1 MAAEPTTRDAGETA
15 SASPVVA
22 APMPIEASR
31 IPAKG
36 PWHAPMQAAPPPS
49 PKEEASA
56 PAPAAAPAVSRPT
69 APAPAAVPTAPPAL
83 VRKPSKPSSH
93 ANRAK
98 NVALAAL
105 TGGSIGLPAQET
117 PAPGYL
123 PAGGGARKV
132 IPELVLPFPLPCEE
146 DVTGEADIELGS
158 SVVCLQAL
166 RQTRMM
172 HMLQI
177 LPPYSHR
184 QRAGMEFY
192 EVVPPQLLPGIHA
205 HSTHTL
211 VALGRADVQV
221 GPMTYYGVR
230 FWQLRPTTVPVPRA
244 PRPMHP
250 PMAGP
255 SVARPVAPTA
265 SAPTQGAP
273 QPLPNQSPQ
282 PQAPQPQAPQPQAPQ
297 PQAPQPQAPQPQA
310 PQPQASQPQAPQP
323 QAPQPQAPQPQA
335 PQPQAPQPQ
344 ASQPQAPPPLD
355 AGFVARLQQRAE
367 RDPHLQ
373 HLLQLARAGQLPE
386 QGMIRLNAILAS
398 LMVPPVPP
406 PEERAPPVVLVE
418 FPENPSL
425 QLVLPLWH
433 AAVERQHVDGKASC
447 VLLSFFAPAIGSKAA
462 GESGKDEAQAAV
474 HGMLVRDMSHVKCA
488 PPDAP
493 PPMKE
498 EVPPPEP
505 PEPEPKRRR
514 TATRGKSAKVD
525 KVNANT
531 APPPPPPP
539 PPRNHELFPLTWRI
553 TSDQCIDDRLW
564 DCMGRVP
571 GCLTNGA
578 WASPGD
584 ERVFAAIKASFA
596 QRKRTMP
603 ALHRLP
609 PRLRATDI
617 PPGLVDNVQDRYAM
631 RMAVYTHRPQPKR
644 KVAMLSDTREA
655 SHARSMEPT
664 PRAPGVGEDGVKPKR
679 KRHVATHNPDGSIKS
694 CGACGKTKTPMWR
707 RGPKGPSQLCN
718 ACGAKWKAGRLVVP
732 DVPPP
737 PILDDVLPVRQVK
750 PPVPSAPSIPP
761 SGAPGVHAPP
771 MMPVPQVP
779 PSTGAP
785 FLPPVRA
792 SQVPDGVPG
801 SPAPTQPGAPVAAPD
816 AHPAPAVPSMPRPET
831 QPAPPP
837 AP

>member
-1 MAAEPTTRDAGETA
+1 MAAEPTTRDAGATA
-15 SASPVVA
+15 STSPASA
-22 APMPIEASR
+22 AQTPIEAPK
-31 IPAKG
+31 IPAGG
-36 PWHAPMQAAPPPS
+36 PWHAPTHAAPPAP
-49 PKEEASA
+49 PKAEASA
-56 PAPAAAPAVSRPT
+56 PAPAAPVDSRPA
-69 APAPAAVPTAPPAL
+69 APAPVAAPTAPPAP

-117 PAPGYL
+117 PAPGFL

-146 DVTGEADIELGS
+146 DVTEDADMELGS

-192 EVVPPQLLPGIHA
+192 EVVPPQLLPGIQA
-205 HSTHTL
+205 RAAHTL
-211 VALGRADVQV
+211 VSLGRADVQV

-230 FWQLRPTTVPVPRA
+230 FWHLRPTTVPMARA
-244 PRPMHP
+244 PRPMRP
-250 PMAGP
+250 PVAQAPGPVAQGAGP
-255 SVARPVAPTA
+255 SVAPPGA
-265 SAPTQGAP
+265 SAPNQAP
-273 QPLPNQSPQ
+273 QVPPQPQ
-282 PQAPQPQAPQPQAPQ
+282 PQAPQPQAPPPQAP
-297 PQAPQPQAPQPQA
+297 P
-310 PQPQASQPQAPQP
+310 
-323 QAPQPQAPQPQA
+323 
-335 PQPQAPQPQ
+335 
-344 ASQPQAPPPLD
+344 PQAPPPLD

-386 QGMIRLNAILAS
+386 QGMIQLNAILAS
-398 LMVPPVPP
+398 LMTPPVPP

-418 FPENPSL
+418 FPENPSV

-462 GESGKDEAQAAV
+462 GDSGKDEAQAAV
-474 HGMLVRDMSHVKCA
+474 DGMLVRDMSHVQSA
-488 PPDAP
+488 PPPDAP
-493 PPMKE
+493 PIKE
-498 EVPPPEP
+498 EAAPTEP

-514 TATRGKSAKVD
+514 PGTRGKSAKAD
-525 KVNANT
+525 KPGTKA
-531 APPPPPPP
+531 PPPP

-553 TSDQCIDDRLW
+553 TSDYSIDERLW
-564 DCMGRVP
+564 DCLGRVP

-609 PRLRATDI
+609 PRLKATDI
-617 PPGLVDNVQDRYAM
+617 PPGLVDHVQDRYAM

-644 KVAMLSDTREA
+644 KVAMLSDTKEA

-664 PRAPGVGEDGVKPKR
+664 PRAPLVGEDGAKPKR

-718 ACGAKWKAGRLVVP
+718 ACGAKWKAGRLIVP

-737 PILDDVLPVRQVK
+737 PILNDVLPVRHVK
-750 PPVPSAPSIPP
+750 PPMPSIPP
-761 SGAPGVHAPP
+761 SGAPGVHGPP

-779 PSTGAP
+779 PSTSAP

-792 SQVPDGVPG
+792 AQASDGAPRP
-801 SPAPTQPGAPVAAPD
+801 PAPAQPATPVAALD
-816 AHPAPAVPSMPRPET
+816 AQPAPAAASAPPEAP
-831 QPAPPP
+831 PAPPP
-837 AP
+837 APSQIP